1 MACQEITKFS
11 QQTEFKN
18 FGYSITDCDGSIIIK
33 ATYITE
39 PVFKYWNNNTTSKVT
54 KHNYLRLVWVNVGLI
69 RIVDICVKS
78 TSPVLEI
85 YQKYY
90 VITMIAN

>member
-1 MACQEITKFS
+1 MACQEITNFS

-39 PVFKYWNNNTTSKVT
+39 PVFKYRNNNTTSKITGNIAMQHNKVEQVLQVT
-54 KHNYLRLVWVNVGLI
+54 NKPWMR
-69 RIVDICVKS
+69 
-78 TSPVLEI
+78 EF
-85 YQKYY
+85 
-90 VITMIAN
+90 